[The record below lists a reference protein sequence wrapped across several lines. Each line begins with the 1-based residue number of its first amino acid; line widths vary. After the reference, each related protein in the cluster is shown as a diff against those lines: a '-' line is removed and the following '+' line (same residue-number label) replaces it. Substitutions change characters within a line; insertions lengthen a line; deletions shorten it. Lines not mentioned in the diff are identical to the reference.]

1 VYCKEE
7 TCLVCQE
14 VPLGGLGERILNV
27 WRSAFDFRWVGEECL
42 LPFMSKVSLCSIA
55 SSSILD
61 VRATWSNCG
70 VVVREDFQSVVVVEI
85 SETKARIKLS
95 TQSISRGFVKMNT
108 PQFELGY
115 ICHRISAVEGTSM
128 PGVIPTQCKVRVV
141 RKGVHMEALCNDSD
155 FWRVRGEWLEHFVWK
170 RRGSCQDQQISL
182 P

>member
-1 VYCKEE
+1 MFV
-7 TCLVCQE
+7 TFL
-14 VPLGGLGERILNV
+14 R
-27 WRSAFDFRWVGEECL
+27 
-42 LPFMSKVSLCSIA
+42 FMSKVSLCSIA